1 MNELGNHLLREM
13 DIAVLEQHGEL
24 FGLQNDVDSW
34 FFDIWPDAKSGGSF
48 SLAGPSPFIDNFL
61 VDAEE
66 HWLSGEGGFKESGA
80 FLERGLAANDYPL
93 EARAWSL
100 ESRRILLIVNLGES
114 FTRRSETLQI
124 ARNNLLTQEVLEA
137 EVSKRTQEIRQR
149 EAEIAGRLIYA
160 SGFRDEETGAHIRRI
175 GLYSAEMGRALGW
188 TQMQVDDIEI
198 AAPMH
203 DLGKIGI
210 PDRILKKPATLTED
224 EQTIMRRHPT
234 IGAKILE
241 GSDIPMIQMAAEIA
255 GSHHERW
262 DGTGYPDGVSG
273 PDIPIAAR
281 IVAIVDVYDA
291 LVHQRVYKDAWDE
304 ERAIAAMRRESGK
317 HFDPVLLELFCSRLE
332 AMRAIRKSVRDDYVD
347 ISD

>member
-1 MNELGNHLLREM
+1 M
-13 DIAVLEQHGEL
+13 DIAILDQQGEL
-24 FGLQNDVDSW
+24 FQLQNEVNPW
-34 FFDIWPDAKSGGSF
+34 FFQIWPEAE
-48 SLAGPSPFIDNFL
+48 AGEQFQLIGPCPFVDNFL

-66 HWLSGEGGFKESGA
+66 HWLSQAEGTKESGA
-80 FLERGLAANDYPL
+80 FMERGLASQDHPL
-93 EARAWSL
+93 EARAL
-100 ESRRILLIVNLGES
+100 TVENRRILLIENLGQS
-114 FTRRSETLQI
+114 FSRRAKTLQT

-188 TQMQVDDIEI
+188 TQMQIDDVEI

-210 PDRILKKPATLTED
+210 PDRILKKPGELTEE
-224 EQTIMRRHPT
+224 EQTIMREHPT

-241 GSDIPMIQMAAEIA
+241 DSDISMIQMAADIA
-255 GSHHERW
+255 GAHHERW
-262 DGTGYPDGVSG
+262 DGTGYPDGISG
-273 PDIPIAAR
+273 DSIPITAR

-291 LVHQRVYKDAWDE
+291 LVHQRVYKEAWDE
-304 ERAIAAMRRESGK
+304 ESALAEMREQSGK
-317 HFDPVLLELFCSRLE
+317 HFDPVLLELFFSRRE
-332 AMRAIRKSVRDDYVD
+332 TMRAIREQVKDEN
-347 ISD
+347 